1 MSELEI
7 RSIALFFFLAFLDD
21 KKGTELSQTTIKKL
35 KKLWAADKSVDHDI
49 SLIGECFSA
58 WKKTLEEKGQVIGS
72 VISSETWKL
81 PSNVG
86 LEAWKKF
93 LQLESHENVFPLIWT
108 EILGRSED
116 IVGRA
121 MKISQ
126 GTIRTRVSKG
136 LIHLGSHCSTER
148 VNA

>member
-21 KKGTELSQTTIKKL
+21 KKGTELSQVTTKKL
-35 KKLWAADKSVDHDI
+35 KKLWAADKSVDRDI
-49 SLIGECFSA
+49 SLISECFSA

-72 VISSETWKL
+72 VIASETWKL
-81 PSNVG
+81 PNNVG

-116 IVGRA
+116 IVGKA

-126 GTIRTRVSKG
+126 GTIRTRISKG
-136 LIHLGSHCSTER
+136 LIHLGSHCNTER
-148 VNA
+148 ANA